1 MLKPQS
7 LLNIAVSACFV
18 GPAIM
23 IAADF
28 LTVVLNHRWDLVEQ
42 TISGFA
48 TGPYGWLEKIGIAT
62 IGLCF
67 LLIGLVLLNVNGQ
80 KDVRLL
86 KSAGILFG
94 VAAVGFFFT
103 SLLNTNIISFVAG
116 FHVSFHKVAL
126 VVASVGFYQA
136 CLIFAGL
143 MITKPGLRFWGI
155 YSGFV
160 YLVGLAAFFWVVFSF
175 HYIAY
180 SGLAER
186 ILTGLNLIWII
197 AVGPKVIL
205 LSRQLTREKLETG
218 PLQSEPELNQ
228 FQIDAQS
235 KVSPLAVPGEP
246 EDKEQTLVTLDTN
259 RR

>member
-1 MLKPQS
+1 MLRPPK
-7 LLNIAVSACFV
+7 LLNIALSACFV

-23 IAADF
+23 VSADF
-28 LTVVLNHRWDLVEQ
+28 LTVVLNHRWDLIEQ

-62 IGLCF
+62 IGFSF
-67 LLIGLVLLNVNGQ
+67 LLMGLVLLNVNGE

-136 CLIFAGL
+136 CLIFTAL

-160 YLVGLAAFFWVVFSF
+160 YLVGLAAFFWIVFSI
-175 HYIAY
+175 HYIDY

-197 AVGPKVIL
+197 AVGPRVIRL
-205 LSRQLTREKLETG
+205 ADQLTPEKIETG
-218 PLQSEPELNQ
+218 RLEPEPEINQ
-228 FQIDAQS
+228 FQKLAKS
-235 KVSPLAVPGEP
+235 AVSPLEVPPEP
-246 EDKEQTLVTLDTN
+246 EDKEQTLATLDTN

>member
-1 MLKPQS
+1 MLRPPK

-23 IAADF
+23 VCADF
-28 LTVVLNHRWDLVEQ
+28 LTVVLNHRWDLIEQ

-62 IGLCF
+62 IGFSF
-67 LLIGLVLLNVNGQ
+67 LLMGLVLLNVNGE

-103 SLLNTNIISFVAG
+103 SLLNTNIVSFVAG
-116 FHVSFHKVAL
+116 FHVSFHKISL

-136 CLIFAGL
+136 CLIFTVL
-143 MITKPGLRFWGI
+143 MITKPGLRVFGI

-160 YLVGLAAFFWVVFSF
+160 YLVGLAAFVWIVFSF

-197 AVGPKVIL
+197 AVGPKVIRL
-205 LSRQLTREKLETG
+205 ANQITREKLETG
-218 PLQSEPELNQ
+218 PLQPKPELNQ
-228 FQIDAQS
+228 FKIDARSEIS
-235 KVSPLAVPGEP
+235 KLEVPGEP
-246 EDKEQTLVTLDTN
+246 EEKGQALASLNAN